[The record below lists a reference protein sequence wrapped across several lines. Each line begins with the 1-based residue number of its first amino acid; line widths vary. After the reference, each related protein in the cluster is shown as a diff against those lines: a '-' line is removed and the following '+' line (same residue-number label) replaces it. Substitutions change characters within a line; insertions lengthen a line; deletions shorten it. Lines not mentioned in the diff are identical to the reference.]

1 MLLLILFVLPA
12 HSVLLLLGLLLGIL
26 LGYSQSLLTG
36 IAANHHHGEQSTA
49 YLTKQS

>member
-26 LGYSQSLLTG
+26 LGYSRCLLPG
-36 IAANHHHGEQSTA
+36 IAANHHHEM
-49 YLTKQS
+49 

>member
-12 HSVLLLLGLLLGIL
+12 HSVLLLLGLLLSIL
-26 LGYSQSLLTG
+26 LGYSRSLLTG
-36 IAANHHHGEQSTA
+36 IATNHHHGEQSTA

>member
-12 HSVLLLLGLLLGIL
+12 YTVLLFLGLLLSIL
-26 LGYSQSLLTG
+26 FGYSWSLLTG
-36 IAANHHHGEQSTA
+36 IAANHHHSEQSTA